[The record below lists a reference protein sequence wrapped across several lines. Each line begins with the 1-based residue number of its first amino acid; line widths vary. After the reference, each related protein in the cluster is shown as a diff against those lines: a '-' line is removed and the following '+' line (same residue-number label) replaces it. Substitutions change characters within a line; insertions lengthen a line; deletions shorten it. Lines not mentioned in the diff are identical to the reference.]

1 MNILFYRKGGLP
13 MTFLL
18 TVFIHE
24 VHVTHLYASVSL
36 VNGGSPHLGVILGLY
51 GLQKTRLCM
60 LTADKLRSVAGL
72 AIRQAVFP
80 DFCIFVL
87 PEISY
92 PPYYPWQ
99 TISLSFC
106 ERC

>member
-13 MTFLL
+13 MAVLL

-51 GLQKTRLCM
+51 RLQQNRLCM
-60 LTADKLRSVAGL
+60 LIANKLRSVAGL
-72 AIRQAVFP
+72 VIRQVNFA
-80 DFCIFVL
+80 
-87 PEISY
+87 
-92 PPYYPWQ
+92 
-99 TISLSFC
+99 
-106 ERC
+106 

>member
-13 MTFLL
+13 MAFLL

-51 GLQKTRLCM
+51 RLQQNRLCM
-60 LTADKLRSVAGL
+60 LIANKLRSVAGL
-72 AIRQAVFP
+72 VIRQGNFA
-80 DFCIFVL
+80 
-87 PEISY
+87 
-92 PPYYPWQ
+92 
-99 TISLSFC
+99 
-106 ERC
+106 

>member
-13 MTFLL
+13 MAFLL

-51 GLQKTRLCM
+51 RLQ
-60 LTADKLRSVAGL
+60 
-72 AIRQAVFP
+72 
-80 DFCIFVL
+80 
-87 PEISY
+87 
-92 PPYYPWQ
+92 
-99 TISLSFC
+99 
-106 ERC
+106 